1 MAVSKKRKK
10 APSFKRDQA
19 MRLAYQVSHAKTEW
33 EAIEAIQNTLD
44 GLPADSGWV
53 DWGQQVLA
61 YLKGDTDTPPLQII
75 KADGNKKLPFYAWSV
90 LPVFTCPGKGACA
103 GFCYS
108 LKAWRYPQAFF
119 RQVMNTILY
128 RFRKD
133 LVADLFLALPEGVTL
148 RLFVD
153 GDFDSTESVDFWF
166 KLLRLRPDVLS
177 YGYSKSWDELYDYTG
192 IWPDNYVL
200 NLSSGGKVRRV
211 TLEMMQ
217 QLLITRGRFVA
228 VPVDAKFIKMGNK
241 RFKSAAYHAAVR
253 ESARQLGLGKTMSC
267 PGKCGACINR
277 PSGNEHACGS
287 RRLIGLTIA
296 IGIH

>member
-1 MAVSKKRKK
+1 
-10 APSFKRDQA
+10 
-19 MRLAYQVSHAKTEW
+19 
-33 EAIEAIQNTLD
+33 
-44 GLPADSGWV
+44 
-53 DWGQQVLA
+53 
-61 YLKGDTDTPPLQII
+61 
-75 KADGNKKLPFYAWSV
+75 
-90 LPVFTCPGKGACA
+90 
-103 GFCYS
+103 
-108 LKAWRYPQAFF
+108 
-119 RQVMNTILY
+119 MNTILY
-128 RFRKD
+128 RFRRD